1 MSNRRS
7 ESESVL
13 YKPRFGFFSY
23 IPGVNRIA
31 TPKKYK
37 QKLQGPHILNVSIN
51 KTLLNSSMSYISI
64 GDEYHEAKFELQPEK
79 YKSKGIFQVHNKIFR
94 PPGPF
99 TEPYLPYPFVPTKQ
113 YKRRPILSEPY
124 LPYPF
129 VPTKQYKRRPILS
142 DDHKKNIKVPK
153 TKKFFS
159 IFPYINPD
167 TISQPKPKVN
177 FLQKKKF
184 ISVIKPG
191 DLFNSS
197 ASVYGP
203 SSNLLES
210 CEENSCSDEEIDK
223 CKEILKVK
231 EKCFKPVGRST
242 SEIFGRY
249 EYKSEIDFPA
259 KRRQPA
265 LPKLHKRNFKTS
277 TLEFTK
283 STPSIDKI
291 SMNLFRDYKLL
302 EIV

>member
-7 ESESVL
+7 KSESVL

-31 TPKKYK
+31 TPKKFK
-37 QKLQGPHILNVSIN
+37 QKPQGPHILNSSIS

-64 GDEYHEAKFELQPEK
+64 GDEYHEAKFELQPDK
-79 YKSKGIFQVHNKIFR
+79 YRSRGIFEVHNKIFR

-99 TEPYLPYPFVPTKQ
+99 TEPYLPYPFIPTKQ
-113 YKRRPILSEPY
+113 YKRRP
-124 LPYPF
+124 
-129 VPTKQYKRRPILS
+129 VLS

-153 TKKFFS
+153 PEKFFS

-167 TISQPKPKVN
+167 TTSQPKDQAR

-184 ISVIKPG
+184 ISVVKPG
-191 DLFNSS
+191 EFFNSS

-203 SSNLLES
+203 SSKLFEN
-210 CEENSCSDEEIDK
+210 CEESSCSDEEIDK
-223 CKEILKVK
+223 CKEIFK
-231 EKCFKPVGRST
+231 EKEKYFKPVGRST

-265 LPKLHKRNFKTS
+265 LPKIHKSKFKTS
-277 TLEFTK
+277 TLEFSK
-283 STPSIDKI
+283 STPSIEKI
-291 SMNLFRDYKLL
+291 PLNLVRDYKLL
-302 EIV
+302 